1 MYSPH
6 FNQNREDDGGG
17 AAADVITASGCERWK
32 EGMPTSFSSTEMSH
46 NEADLRF
53 LNAEKMRPC
62 IRHRLLS
69 LANEVE

>member
-6 FNQNREDDGGG
+6 FNQNREDDGG
-17 AAADVITASGCERWK
+17 AADAVISASGCKRWK

-53 LNAEKMRPC
+53 LLNAEKGGRA
-62 IRHRLLS
+62 ID
-69 LANEVE
+69 LADEVA